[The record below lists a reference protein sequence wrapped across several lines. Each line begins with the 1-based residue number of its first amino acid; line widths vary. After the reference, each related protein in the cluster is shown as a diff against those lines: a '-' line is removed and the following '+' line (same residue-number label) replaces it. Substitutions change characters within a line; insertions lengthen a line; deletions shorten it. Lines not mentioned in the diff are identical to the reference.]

1 MRVVL
6 DTDVLV
12 SGLLN
17 PNGPP
22 AAILN
27 LFANTKLKLIYDNRI
42 LQEYE
47 EALHRERFGFESDRI
62 AALIAFLQDEGE
74 YVSAEPSKRPVRAY
88 FNRAFYEVMI
98 AGEADFL
105 ITGNV
110 NHFPKED
117 GIINYRYFVMKW
129 NEGTG

>member
-27 LFANTKLKLIYDNRI
+27 LFVNMKLKLIYDNRI

-47 EALHRERFGFESDRI
+47 EVLRREKFGFDTDRI
-62 AALIAFLQDEGE
+62 EALIVFLQDEGE
-74 YVSAEPSKRPVRAY
+74 YVSAEPVKQQFPDS
-88 FNRAFYEVMI
+88 FDRAFYEVMI
-98 AGEADFL
+98 SGEADFL
-105 ITGNV
+105 ITGNADY
-110 NHFPKED
+110 FPKED
-117 GIINYRYFVMKW
+117 RIINPRDFVMRW
-129 NEGTG
+129 NEGSG